1 MFQSNKKSI
10 TLLIGFLSLG
20 FFLFKWYLPFENFEE
35 NINTKVIFESLSD
48 GYYYF
53 PELKSLVNFNLSNS
67 FDPFV
72 KNLGTIAIPTG
83 AFFLHFIFYL
93 IFDVWCFIILEFFFI
108 TIFIVIF
115 YKISR
120 LLNLDRLQSVAVAL
134 ILFNIPFFFE
144 LLNLNNVQYFNVI
157 FSEFYSFRFPRPM
170 VSNIF
175 FFVFILFVLRLN
187 KNKIFTK
194 KNSIIFGTI
203 SGFSFTSFYHFFIL
217 EQLFIIS
224 FLLINFKSEI
234 IKELRKNIKYVFLYI
249 FSFLIISSPS
259 LINIYFVEGDYLER
273 LGLISLNFEKKIM
286 LIKYL
291 FFKLF
296 KIQFLIVFILS
307 IILFVI
313 INFNKKF
320 FIFKKLNIFLI
331 FFYLSV
337 ISPFLFIITTTN
349 SFSQIYLFNNIIIIC
364 AFLLFFFT
372 TCLIIDS
379 IFKKN
384 LFLKLGN
391 IFAILLII
399 TSVFINIYQTKNNY
413 NKINLSNE
421 NLVKR
426 EEFNLITN
434 TIENINNL
442 KKNDITLLTFDNRFL
457 TWSILKNIKYLNII
471 NGVFVSKKNEM
482 IENDVISVFKFL
494 ELNRED
500 FTEFIENRKL
510 SEWRY
515 RNENIKSLFWMR
527 YQANSLITFKN
538 SKNFDKKI
546 VKFINNSSP
555 LLSQQLILPNEEIE
569 RLLFKFDS
577 NLSTSFSTPKIIII
591 NKNNPVLA
599 RSNINLNKYCKSF
612 DGKFYSF
619 YYSFNL
625 YSKCIN

>member
-1 MFQSNKKSI
+1 MI
-10 TLLIGFLSLG
+10 TYIH
-20 FFLFKWYLPFENFEE
+20 
-35 NINTKVIFESLSD
+35 
-48 GYYYF
+48 
-53 PELKSLVNFNLSNS
+53 FN
-67 FDPFV
+67 
-72 KNLGTIAIPTG
+72 
-83 AFFLHFIFYL
+83 
-93 IFDVWCFIILEFFFI
+93 
-108 TIFIVIF
+108 
-115 YKISR
+115 
-120 LLNLDRLQSVAVAL
+120 
-134 ILFNIPFFFE
+134 
-144 LLNLNNVQYFNVI
+144 
-157 FSEFYSFRFPRPM
+157 
-170 VSNIF
+170 
-175 FFVFILFVLRLN
+175 
-187 KNKIFTK
+187 
-194 KNSIIFGTI
+194 
-203 SGFSFTSFYHFFIL
+203 
-217 EQLFIIS
+217 
-224 FLLINFKSEI
+224 
-234 IKELRKNIKYVFLYI
+234 RKNTHTY
-249 FSFLIISSPS
+249 
-259 LINIYFVEGDYLER
+259 
-273 LGLISLNFEKKIM
+273 
-286 LIKYL
+286 
-291 FFKLF
+291 
-296 KIQFLIVFILS
+296 
-307 IILFVI
+307 
-313 INFNKKF
+313 
-320 FIFKKLNIFLI
+320 
-331 FFYLSV
+331 
-337 ISPFLFIITTTN
+337 
-349 SFSQIYLFNNIIIIC
+349 
-364 AFLLFFFT
+364 
-372 TCLIIDS
+372 
-379 IFKKN
+379 
-384 LFLKLGN
+384 
-391 IFAILLII
+391 
-399 TSVFINIYQTKNNY
+399 
-413 NKINLSNE
+413 
-421 NLVKR
+421 
-426 EEFNLITN
+426 